1 MVSRITVAV
10 LSLAL
15 LAFSPTSI
23 EAGGDKL
30 GKNSIVVFT
39 VDDWQAEMELS
50 KSSDMS
56 RFMEEPSIQA
66 TIERLIDGFGA
77 MNQIQMEVDQV
88 AKDNLQFV
96 WGHLTRARNEMTGE
110 FVMGVGYRM
119 DPNMGMP
126 MPDLIIDFHGPV
138 DFTEPHQKMITMIR
152 DLASGEGGEQVPLRT
167 FSIGDMEFSGIEA
180 MPGVGF
186 FIGHFEGHHM
196 IGTNKASMESYL
208 AEGDTTVGERFNSTR
223 IYQLASKHLKRGSSQ
238 FFFNMDPIWNLIPM
252 MDMFLSSP
260 VAGGFD
266 EGGVEDI
273 EDALVPS
280 KIIGAL
286 GLEAMSGLSY
296 RTYYADGGYG
306 MDGVFGVD
314 GRPGVLAILPQSNTD
329 ISVPDFVPDNC
340 STFGIFNL
348 EISKI
353 FDIVISVGSVIGET
367 DPEEMAA
374 EIESGLEMMKMQ
386 TGVDLM
392 ELVDSL
398 SGTIC
403 TYTKTED
410 SDSPANPMALM
421 MGVGAQI
428 PLVIGAKIDDRK
440 PWENMLETMGSPE
453 MMGAALKKEEFLGR
467 DLYSFN
473 PLGDVPPEFA
483 GQGPSV
489 VPALC
494 LEGDWLLFANAIED
508 VQAAIRVIDGEGE
521 ERFGSGERTSAI
533 LSRVKATQG
542 VNLSLTDVGANLS
555 QAADIFR
562 PLLGLI
568 PLIAPDLAQDE
579 SMLFLFDPENIPE
592 SELLRKY
599 FGWTAARGSVVEGGF
614 RSYNFMEQV
623 TKSSDAEEKKEED
636 PRGSQL

>member
-1 MVSRITVAV
+1 MVSRFMV
-10 LSLAL
+10 LALSIVL
-15 LAFSPTSI
+15 LAFAPTSI
-23 EAGGDKL
+23 EAGGEKL
-30 GKNSIVVFT
+30 GNNSIVVFS
-39 VDDWQAEMELS
+39 VDDWQAELDQS
-50 KSSDMS
+50 KSSD
-56 RFMEEPSIQA
+56 FFKFLEEPSVQA
-66 TIERLIDGFGA
+66 IAERLVDGFGS
-77 MNQIQMEVDQV
+77 MLSSEMDVDQE
-88 AKDNLQFV
+88 AQDDLQMV
-96 WGHLTRARNEMTGE
+96 WDHLARARNEMTGE

-138 DFTEPHQKMITMIR
+138 DFTEAHQEILTTVR
-152 DLASGEGGEQVPLRT
+152 ELASGAGGEQVPLRT
-167 FSIGDMEFSGIEA
+167 FSIGDMEFSGIEG

-208 AEGDTTVGERFNSTR
+208 AEGDTAVGDRFSSTR
-223 IYQLASKHLKRGSSQ
+223 IHQLATKHLKRGSSQ
-238 FFFNMDPIWNLIPM
+238 FFFNMDPIWNLTPM
-252 MDMFLSSP
+252 LDMFLSSP
-260 VAGGFD
+260 DAGGFD
-266 EGGVEDI
+266 EEGVEDI
-273 EDALVPS
+273 QDGLQPS
-280 KIIGAL
+280 RIIGAL
-286 GLEAMSGLSY
+286 GLDSMSGFSY
-296 RTYYADGGYG
+296 RTYYAEGGYG
-306 MDGVFGVD
+306 VDGILGIE
-314 GRPGVLAILPQSNTD
+314 GRPGLMALLPQSNTD

-340 STFGIFNL
+340 SALSIFNL

-353 FDIVISVGSVIGET
+353 FDIVISIGSVIGET

-374 EIESGLEMMKMQ
+374 EIEAGLEMMKMQ

-398 SGTIC
+398 TGTIC
-403 TYTKTED
+403 SFTKVED
-410 SDSPANPMALM
+410 SDSPANPMAIM
-421 MGVGAQI
+421 MGGAQI
-428 PLVIGAKIDDRK
+428 PFVIGAKIDDRK
-440 PWENMLETMGSPE
+440 PWEKMLESMGNPE

-494 LEGDWLLFANAIED
+494 LEGDWLIFANAIED

-521 ERFGSGERTSAI
+521 ERFGSGERTSKI

-542 VNLSLTDVGANLS
+542 VSLGLTDMGANLS
-555 QAADIFR
+555 QAADILR

-568 PLIAPDLAQDE
+568 PLMAPELAQEE

-599 FGWTAARGSVVEGGF
+599 FGWTAARSSVVEGGI

-623 TKSSDAEEKKEED
+623 TRSSDAEEKKEED